1 MDGCGIMEYV
11 NLEETLVE
19 EALLL
24 ALAEYEQEGRSCP
37 ALRECD
43 PKRELENLIRTLFRA
58 GHGKALLENGKMM
71 GYLAFGEPV
80 EELHGRA
87 RGMFSPLGGSTFA
100 GKDRGRLA
108 SLLLEEVSGGLVKE
122 EIMSLAVSRY
132 AHDEEVLKSFIFN
145 GFGIRCSDGIMSLR
159 HRRAYAAEANRSIV
173 CELFGREK
181 KKVIPLVKGL
191 SLHMSK
197 APVFIPVEVSLP
209 ENEDELENM
218 RVFAAK
224 ADGKI
229 VGCMC
234 VKEKAETFV
243 AENPRMINIGIAFV
257 KEECRN
263 RYVAESMLS
272 HISET
277 FEKEGRMLLGVDCE
291 TINPAA
297 QRFWNKHFTPYTYS
311 STRRIDERILKSG
324 KGGI

>member
-1 MDGCGIMEYV
+1 MEYV
-11 NLEETLVE
+11 NLEEALVE
-19 EALLL
+19 EALIL
-24 ALAEYEQEGRSCP
+24 ALAEYEQEGCSCP

-43 PKRELENLIRTLFRA
+43 PKRELECLIRTLFRA
-58 GHGKALLENGKMM
+58 GNGKAALENGKMM

-87 RGMFSPLGGSTFA
+87 RGMFSPLGGSAFT
-100 GKDRGRLA
+100 GKDRGKLA
-108 SLLLEEVSGGLVKE
+108 SLLLEKVSERLVE
-122 EIMSLAVSRY
+122 EGIMSLAVSRY
-132 AHDEEVLKSFIFN
+132 AHDEEVLKSLVFN

-159 HRRAYAAEANRSIV
+159 HSRADVAEANGSIV

-181 KKVIPLVKGL
+181 KEVIPLVKGL

-218 RVFAAK
+218 RVFAVR

-234 VKEKAETFV
+234 VKEKGETFV
-243 AENPRMINIGIAFV
+243 SENARMINIGIAFV
-257 KEECRN
+257 KEESRN
-263 RYVAESMLS
+263 GDVAGHILS
-272 HISET
+272 HISKT
-277 FEKEGRMLLGVDCE
+277 LEKEGRALLGVDCE

-297 QRFWNKHFTPYTYS
+297 LRFWNKYFTPYTYS
-311 STRRIDERILKSG
+311 GTRRIDERILKSG